1 MYLPGKKLAQQIL
14 KLFLKWQVFLL
25 KAIFIFKIQMNGLI
39 FKFYELLK
47 KTGLSFAEKQF

>member
-47 KTGLSFAEKQF
+47 KTGLSLEKQF